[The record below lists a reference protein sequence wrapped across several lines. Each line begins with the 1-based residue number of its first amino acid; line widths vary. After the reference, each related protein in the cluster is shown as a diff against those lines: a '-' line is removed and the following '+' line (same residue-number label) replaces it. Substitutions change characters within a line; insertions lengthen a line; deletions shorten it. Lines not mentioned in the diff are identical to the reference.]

1 MERTPI
7 TKQGYENLKKE
18 LTRLKTVERP
28 ENIQAIEE
36 ARAHGDLSENAE
48 FEAAKDRQGFLEGRI
63 NELTYK
69 LASADVID
77 PETLS
82 RDSVVFASRVV
93 LENIDTEESVEYQIV
108 GPDESDIEKGLISV
122 TSPLGRA
129 MVGKKPG
136 DEITVQAPGGKRC
149 YELVEIL

>member
-1 MERTPI
+1 VERTPI

-18 LTRLKTVERP
+18 LVRVKTVERP
-28 ENIQAIEE
+28 ENIKAIEE

-69 LASADVID
+69 IASADVID
-77 PETLS
+77 PETLAS
-82 RDSVVFASRVV
+82 DTVVFASRVV
-93 LENIDTEESVEYQIV
+93 LENVDTEESVEYQIV
-108 GPDESDIEKGLISV
+108 GPDESDIEKGMISV

-129 MVGKKPG
+129 MVGKKQG

>member
-18 LTRLKTVERP
+18 LVRLKTVERP
-28 ENIQAIEE
+28 ENIKAIEE

-48 FEAAKDRQGFLEGRI
+48 FEAAKDRQGFIEGRI

-69 LASADVID
+69 IASADVID

-82 RDSVVFASRVV
+82 SDTVVFASRVI
-93 LENIDTEESVEYQIV
+93 LENVDTEESVEYQIV
-108 GPDESDIEKGLISV
+108 GPDESDIEKGMISV

-129 MVGKKPG
+129 MVGKKAG
-136 DEITVQAPGGKRC
+136 DEINVQAPGGKRC